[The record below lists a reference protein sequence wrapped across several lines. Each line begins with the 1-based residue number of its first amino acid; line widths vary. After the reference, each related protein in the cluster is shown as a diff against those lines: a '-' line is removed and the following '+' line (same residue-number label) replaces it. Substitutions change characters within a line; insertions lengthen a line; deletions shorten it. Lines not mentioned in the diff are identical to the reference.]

1 MQLKLIVSALALSI
15 LTSGCALLQKP
26 PREVEIITKPI
37 KIDIVQPVMPRA
49 IDLKEP
55 KWYVV
60 SDTRIIENCLKNP
73 ETKET
78 DCKLGREDLYPEG
91 YTYLDRFIDDI
102 KKKHGG
108 DIVFFAMTAD
118 DYELMA
124 YNTQEIKRYINQLG
138 EVIVYYRNV
147 TINDEQAAAIEIKV
161 EKQDVDKN

>member
-1 MQLKLIVSALALSI
+1 MRLKQIVSVLAL
-15 LTSGCALLQKP
+15 LTISGCSLLQQA
-26 PREVEIITKPI
+26 PREVEIITKPV

-60 SDTRIIENCLKNP
+60 SDTKIIENCLKDP
-73 ETKET
+73 ETKKPN
-78 DCKLGREDLYPEG
+78 CKLGREDLYPEG
-91 YTYLDRFIDDI
+91 YTYLDKFIDDI

-108 DIVFFAMTAD
+108 DIVFVAMTVD
-118 DYELMA
+118 DYELMS

-147 TINDEQAAAIEIKV
+147 TINDEQAAAVEIKL
-161 EKQDVDKN
+161 EKEDGNN

>member
-1 MQLKLIVSALALSI
+1 MRLKQIVSVLAL
-15 LTSGCALLQKP
+15 LTISGCSLLQQA
-26 PREVEIITKPI
+26 PREVEIVTKPI
-37 KIDIVQPVMPRA
+37 AIEIVQPTLPRA

-60 SDTRIIENCLKNP
+60 SDTVIIENCLKNP
-73 ETKET
+73 ETKKS

-91 YTYLDRFIDDI
+91 YTYLDKFIDDI

-108 DIVFFAMTAD
+108 DIVFYAMTVD

-147 TINDEQAAAIEIKV
+147 TINDEKAGAVEIKV
-161 EKQDVDKN
+161 ENDDGDN

>member
-1 MQLKLIVSALALSI
+1 MQLKMTAVVLAL
-15 LTSGCALLQKP
+15 LTISGCSLLQQA

-37 KIDIVQPVMPRA
+37 KIDIVQPVLPRA

-60 SDTRIIENCLKNP
+60 SDTKIIENCLKDP
-73 ETKET
+73 ETKKSN
-78 DCKLGREDLYPEG
+78 CKLGREDLYPEG

-108 DIVFFAMTAD
+108 DIVFVAMSVA
-118 DYELMA
+118 DYELMS

-147 TINDEQAAAIEIKV
+147 TINDEEAAGVEIKL
-161 EKQDVDKN
+161 EKDNGND